1 MELFGTTAVAPV
13 PIQTTAP
20 TCRLARPVNDEP
32 CWLLSRQP
40 NISFGVAI
48 LHRRNNRHVPALPDF
63 GKKQVLRI
71 DPG

>member
-1 MELFGTTAVAPV
+1 MSHAGFS
-13 PIQTTAP
+13 
-20 TCRLARPVNDEP
+20 R
-32 CWLLSRQP
+32 RQP

-48 LHRRNNRHVPALPDF
+48 LNRRNNRHVPALPDF